1 MSQSDT
7 APNEKDMFEQT
18 IGAANPEL
26 RFPLRFIF
34 DHAPAPLNTVAYVR
48 SVCVDQDCVVRLL
61 DDLRTHIPPEHL
73 APSTETNSKQCDVWS
88 FFGVLLML
96 QSKTFQALEVFDALY
111 ERMLCHQATTSTRFH
126 KGLPLFHM
134 SRCYQSLGRIVHA
147 KRYMMLVLCEDAVT
161 GKGTLNLRDTGSYGL
176 LAWFYGLSDQQI
188 RRYAEQAHAEY
199 ITHPAEAAM
208 PEWIVQQLDQHWK
221 TEIPLAQEAGV
232 YRITRRYCEF
242 LMARLGSGNGRDLE
256 RLAEYLV
263 GAMPGCRTH
272 RRARTYSTDHD
283 VIVSVEGSIVDYRSE
298 LGRYFACE
306 CKDKAEDRASFPEIA
321 KFCRVL
327 DSVKAK
333 FGIVFCP
340 TGHSGAGKAVDAD
353 REILK
358 VYQDR
363 GVVIVVVDRDD
374 LQCVAD
380 GANFI
385 SMLREKYEVVR
396 LDLRM
401 PKVKEV
407 LP

>member
-1 MSQSDT
+1 MSQPAAARS
-7 APNEKDMFEQT
+7 EREVFEQA

-26 RFPLRFIF
+26 LVPVRFIF
-34 DHAPAPLNTVAYVR
+34 DHAPAPLNTIAYVR

-61 DDLRTHIPPEHL
+61 DDLRTHIAPEDL
-73 APSTETNSKQCDVWS
+73 APSTETNSTQCDVWT

-96 QSKTFQALEVFDALY
+96 QGKAYQALEVFDALY
-111 ERMLCHQATTSTRFH
+111 ERMLCHQAATSTRFH

-134 SRCYQSLGRIVHA
+134 SQCYQSLGRIVHA
-147 KRYMMLVLCEDAVT
+147 KRYMMLALCEDAVT
-161 GKGTLNLRDTGSYGL
+161 GGGMLNLRDTGTYGR
-176 LAWFYGLSDQQI
+176 LAWLYGLSDQQI

-199 ITHPAEAAM
+199 VAHQAEAAM
-208 PEWIVQQLDQHWK
+208 PEWMLQQLDQHWK
-221 TEIPLAQEAGV
+221 TEIPSAQEAGV

-242 LMARLGSGNGRDLE
+242 LMARLGTGDGRDLE

-263 GAMPGCRTH
+263 GAMPGCRTY

-283 VIVSVEGSIVDYRSE
+283 VIVSVEGPIADYRSE

-306 CKDKAEDRASFPEIA
+306 CKDKTEDRASFPEIA

-363 GVVIVVVDRDD
+363 GIVIVVVDRDD
-374 LQCVAD
+374 LQRVAE
-380 GANFI
+380 GANLV

-396 LDLRM
+396 LDLR
-401 PKVKEV
+401 
-407 LP
+407 